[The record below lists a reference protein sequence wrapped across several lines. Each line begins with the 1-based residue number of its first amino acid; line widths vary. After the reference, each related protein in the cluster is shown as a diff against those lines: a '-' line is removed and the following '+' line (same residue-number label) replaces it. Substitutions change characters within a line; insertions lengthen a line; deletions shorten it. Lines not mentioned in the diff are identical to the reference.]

1 MRACP
6 SNHRLHFK
14 TVHFNGPVR
23 PHQSTAAKTRD
34 PQSHL
39 PIAIDH
45 AIRDHRT
52 VQNILSENDPTAEN
66 NPSRPFRR
74 LSYLK
79 EEERGWANLGEAEG
93 ASLAPIV
100 AVGCSSERSIDR
112 SRWFVPPADGLR
124 RRLWPGA
131 AAATTDA
138 PCLKV
143 VELSAVY
150 QIWGRFFFFVAMLI
164 RLCFFGKILLYF
176 LGCDCW
182 NLGDFWFDSLMFV
195 DFLFGFG
202 VWHVKWVK
210 RCALSMHSIHCFF
223 LF

>member
-1 MRACP
+1 MRAYP
-6 SNHRLHFK
+6 SNHCLHFK

-45 AIRDHRT
+45 AVPDHRT

-66 NPSRPFRR
+66 NPSRLFRR
-74 LSYLK
+74 PSYLR
-79 EEERGWANLGEAEG
+79 EGERGWANLGEAEG

-100 AVGCSSERSIDR
+100 AVGCSSERSIDP

-150 QIWGRFFFFVAMLI
+150 QIWGRFFFFLLPCWSDCAFLGRFCCIFWVVIVGIWVIFGLI
-164 RLCFFGKILLYF
+164 RWCLLIFGLVL
-176 LGCDCW
+176 
-182 NLGDFWFDSLMFV
+182 V
-195 DFLFGFG
+195 FG
-202 VWHVKWVK
+202 
-210 RCALSMHSIHCFF
+210 M
-223 LF
+223 

>member
-1 MRACP
+1 MRAYP

-45 AIRDHRT
+45 AVPDHRT

-74 LSYLK
+74 PSYLR
-79 EEERGWANLGEAEG
+79 EGERGWANLGEAEG

-100 AVGCSSERSIDR
+100 AVGCSSERSIDP

-150 QIWGRFFFFVAMLI
+150 QIWGRFFFFCCHVDQIVLFWEDFVV
-164 RLCFFGKILLYF
+164 FFGLWLLEFGWF
-176 LGCDCW
+176 LVW
-182 NLGDFWFDSLMFV
+182 FV
-195 DFLFGFG
+195 DVCWFL
-202 VWHVKWVK
+202 VWFWCLACKMSEK
-210 RCALSMHSIHCFF
+210 MCAFDAFYSLFF